1 MDDQVDQRL
10 KNNPKVRVQ
19 GDMYAYQVRLLH
31 SSSNVAPIVAS
42 METLTIMSWHAAAF

>member
-19 GDMYAYQVRLLH
+19 GDMYAYQVRPAFNT
-31 SSSNVAPIVAS
+31 SNVIPIVVYLHLS
-42 METLTIMSWHAAAF
+42 HRMLCFL